1 MRPLPRVL
9 LTGFDAFGGETLNP
23 SWEAVRRLRGARL
36 AGHRVV
42 VRLLPTEFARA
53 PGVLFRAIDRHRP
66 ALVLCVGQAGGRSAV
81 SVERVALNLVDARIP
96 DNAGARP
103 VDAAVVPGAPAA
115 YLAPLPVRRL
125 VTALRR
131 AGIPAEASLSAGAF
145 VCNAVFYA
153 LCHRLAAGRGPA
165 LAGFL
170 HIPYLPRQVVD
181 RPKEPSLALETVVAA
196 LEVAVEAA
204 LGPARAFRR
213 PRRGARSPRR
223 EMARA
228 RGPTGRAGRRA
239 PPARRTRR

>member
-1 MRPLPRVL
+1 ML
-9 LTGFDAFGGETLNP
+9 LTGFDAFGGEALNP
-23 SWEAVRRLRGARL
+23 SWEAVRRLRGAHL
-36 AGHRVV
+36 AGHLVV
-42 VRLLPTEFARA
+42 VRRLPTEFSRA
-53 PGVLFRAIDRHRP
+53 PAVLFRALDRHRP

-96 DNAGARP
+96 DNAGAQP
-103 VDAAVVPGAPAA
+103 VDVPVVPGAPAA

-131 AGIPAEASLSAGAF
+131 AGVPAEASLSAGAF
-145 VCNAVFYA
+145 VCNAVFFA
-153 LCHRLAAGRGPA
+153 LCHRLARAGSRTR
-165 LAGFL
+165 AGFL

-204 LGPARAFRR
+204 LAPVRALRR
-213 PRRGARSPRR
+213 PRRGARSARQGPVR
-223 EMARA
+223 ARA
-228 RGPTGRAGRRA
+228 PSARAGRRA